1 MNKRTN
7 QIDGTTMDHYE
18 SGIDVLDINEQY
30 GVGRSR
36 PPVHCDEQGEH
47 DEDPKSVPGRNGSN
61 INSLKCYLKE
71 LRKFPLLTFQEEQE
85 LGKRI
90 AEGDQE
96 ARTMMIE
103 ANLRLV
109 VAIAKKYV
117 NRGLSFPD
125 LISEGNFGLIRA
137 VDKFDYRKGIRV
149 STYASWWIR
158 QYIERAFVNQLRTI
172 RLPVHIAEIANR
184 YRRTITQLTRQ
195 LEREPTIEEIAEKMS
210 LTVEKVRDIS
220 QVVRETLS
228 LETIIDDKDEETLK
242 DVLKDGVS
250 VFPDSR
256 FEDDRRRARIAE
268 WVAKLSVSEQRVI
281 EQRFGLDG
289 DEPRTLD
296 CIGKEHKITRE
307 RVRQIE
313 SAALNKL
320 RVITRN
326 EILALEVML

>member
-1 MNKRTN
+1 MTA
-7 QIDGTTMDHYE
+7 DHGE
-18 SGIDVLDINEQY
+18 SGIEVPDMDEQY
-30 GVGRSR
+30 AVGCSAPAVDRG
-36 PPVHCDEQGEH
+36 EQGEQ
-47 DEDPKSVPGRNGSN
+47 DEDPKSVAGLNSSN
-61 INSLKCYLKE
+61 IDSLKCYLKE
-71 LRKFPLLTFQEEQE
+71 LRKFPLLTFQDEQE
-85 LGKRI
+85 LGRRI

-117 NRGLSFPD
+117 NRGLSFSD

-137 VDKFDYRKGIRV
+137 VEKFDYRKGIRL

-158 QYIERAFVNQLRTI
+158 QFIERAFVNQLRTI

-184 YRRTITQLTRQ
+184 YRRTITQLTRE
-195 LEREPTIEEIAEKMS
+195 LEREPTLEEIARKMR

-220 QVVRETLS
+220 LSVRETLS
-228 LETIIDDKDEETLK
+228 LETIIDDKDEETLE
-242 DVLKDGVS
+242 DMLKDSGS

-256 FEDDRRRARIAE
+256 LEDVRRRTRIAE
-268 WVAKLSVSEQRVI
+268 WLTTLSEPEQRVI
-281 EQRFGLDG
+281 ERRFGLDG

-296 CIGKEHKITRE
+296 CIGKEYKITRE

-313 SAALNKL
+313 NGALNKL

-326 EILALEVML
+326 ENLALEAML